1 MIDFEKDTSGVSD
14 IRVKLI
20 GKIQKTKKKY
30 EKSKKKLEVQMEKF
44 EALKKKLKNAE
55 VTLEN
60 YDDKVPMIPQELQT
74 LDVTSTTG
82 NVSSHTPELLSTNTQ
97 DVSPETESGGT
108 ESGGTESGGTES
120 GGTESEVSL
129 VTQDLSNFIEI
140 GHIGTSLTDRSLY
153 LLRESCLNNSHY
165 TISLAKIVGNG
176 TSGNVYNG
184 LYYPLGKNSSE
195 QTKIVAKIFI
205 DYGGARGKVPG
216 VIFQTLEN
224 NDEYDKYDTDDLEI
238 NSQLLAY
245 RTFPEFVPRIFAMG
259 HCDVFVKDSND
270 PTKLV
275 ASSSDKSLG
284 DDSVTV
290 LVMQAGGITFTE
302 WSLSVKKNKMYTVNE
317 AISLVLGEMQKIS
330 NAYIELNNRGILHR
344 DSKGQNIVKM
354 IDATRDVSI
363 GYRIGWMIV
372 DFGWSD
378 VKSSGSNSINFSHM
392 DSFFFYFFTA
402 RYGKVLPS
410 KFYRNNIAVHYG
422 AILANGMLK
431 YCLKSELFPDESSI
445 LYSPSGLQL
454 YIVNLEQDYDKFLPI
469 SWRDDLTH

>member
-1 MIDFEKDTSGVSD
+1 
-14 IRVKLI
+14 
-20 GKIQKTKKKY
+20 
-30 EKSKKKLEVQMEKF
+30 
-44 EALKKKLKNAE
+44 

-60 YDDKVPMIPQELQT
+60 YDNLGLNPKQMIPPELPT
-74 LDVTSTTG
+74 LDVSSTTG
-82 NVSSHTPELLSTNTQ
+82 NVSSHTPEFSATNPQ
-97 DVSPETESGGT
+97 DVSPTESGGIESGGT
-108 ESGGTESGGTES
+108 ESGGTESK
-120 GGTESEVSL
+120 VSP

-165 TISLAKIVGNG
+165 TISLAKIIGNG

-205 DYGGARGKVPG
+205 DYGGARKKIPG
-216 VIFQTLEN
+216 VVFKTLEN
-224 NDEYDKYDTDDLEI
+224 SDEYDKYDTDDDEI
-238 NSQLLAY
+238 KSQLLAY
-245 RTFPEFVPRIFAMG
+245 KIFPEFVPRIFAIG
-259 HCDVFVKDSND
+259 HCDVFVKDYQD
-270 PTKLV
+270 PTRLI

-290 LVMQAGGITFTE
+290 LVMQAGGTTFTE
-302 WSLSVKKNKMYTVNE
+302 WSFSVKKNQMYTASE

-344 DSKGQNIVKM
+344 DSKGQNIVKT
-354 IDATRDVSI
+354 IDGSRDVTI
-363 GYRIGWMIV
+363 GYKIGWMIV

-378 VKSSGSNSINFSHM
+378 VQSVGSNSINFSHM

-445 LYSPSGLQL
+445 LYSRSGLQL

-469 SWRDDLTH
+469 SWRDDLAR